1 MTKTQADFFIVWN
14 CYHLLLTAVEMYV
27 FVEADWTTNEY
38 PLRQSSVPCVFVSS
52 GVGRECG

>member
-38 PLRQSSVPCVFVSS
+38 PL
-52 GVGRECG
+52 

>member
-14 CYHLLLTAVEMYV
+14 CYLLLLTAVEMDV

-38 PLRQSSVPCVFVSS
+38 PL
-52 GVGRECG
+52 